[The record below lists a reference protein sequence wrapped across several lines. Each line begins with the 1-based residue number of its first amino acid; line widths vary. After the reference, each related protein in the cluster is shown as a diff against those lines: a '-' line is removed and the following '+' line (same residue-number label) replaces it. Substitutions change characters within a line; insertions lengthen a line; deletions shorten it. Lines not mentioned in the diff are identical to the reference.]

1 MTAHQSKRKVAA
13 PEVSVVDMAALA
25 AATGRF
31 RALTLYI
38 DSPDTVRAARDM
50 TRATL
55 DDWRLDRLVD
65 DVQLVVSELVGN
77 VVTHAVPDDC
87 LSQPGGARR
96 VDVVYKMWP
105 KWLFVGVVDEDSTP
119 PDLPVGGLLC
129 PELAPDFSEAVLPDT
144 GRGLLIVQ
152 RLADAVWWTRGEP
165 GGKTVWARFDLDG
178 ASADSSP

>member
-1 MTAHQSKRKVAA
+1 MTSKDGAALVAA
-13 PEVSVVDMAALA
+13 A
-25 AATGRF
+25 GRF

-55 DDWRLDRLVD
+55 SDWHLDRLAED
-65 DVQLVVSELVGN
+65 AQLVVSELVGN

-96 VDVVYKMWP
+96 VDVLYKMWP
-105 KWLFVGVVDEDSTP
+105 KYLFLGVVDEDSTP
-119 PDLPVGGLLC
+119 PDLPMGGLVC
-129 PELAPDFSEAVLPDT
+129 PELADDFSESVLPDT

-152 RLADAVWWTRGEP
+152 RLADSVWWSRAEP

-178 ASADSSP
+178 DSSDGSP